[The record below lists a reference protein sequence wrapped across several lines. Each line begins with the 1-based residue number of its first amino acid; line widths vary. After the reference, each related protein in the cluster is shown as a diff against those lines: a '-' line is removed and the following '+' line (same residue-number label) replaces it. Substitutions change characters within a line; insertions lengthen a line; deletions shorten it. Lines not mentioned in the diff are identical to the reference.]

1 MTSLSDTRST
11 SRERIL
17 AFARSE
23 RGREFAGTLF
33 VIVLASVMLRRIFGG
48 DWPVNHD
55 HPVHLFRI
63 WQLKQHLLAHATP
76 WSWSQRW
83 FAGCPISTVY
93 PVGADFFVLAVQALS
108 FGALSL
114 SHAYAVA
121 FWLFY
126 VVYAYGSYYFI
137 ARAVRSRIAA
147 CVGVLFLLIDPG
159 WNDMGGWFWYVDVG
173 VWTAALGMAPA
184 LIGTVRAADLLEN
197 PRPRT
202 AAALGVCIGLAVLC
216 HQLHLVYFA
225 IVIPLLCLA
234 RYISTENTDWRRG
247 FIWLGAAGLCGL
259 LIASFWLVPNLL
271 AAHYLANIGWT
282 GDSLFEIGVKLAR
295 GELFNR
301 MPWLMVAFG
310 FVGSLIF
317 LSARRP
323 LPLLMA
329 LFTFV
334 AIVLSSSSFTYL
346 FGPNL
351 ALWLKNHMIFP
362 RLLMLLKPFW
372 YGSGAFLLV
381 ASIKATRDLLAR
393 PTEATMSDH
402 HQSIARTALI
412 AFVCVCLEIGRA
424 HV

>member
-23 RGREFAGTLF
+23 RGGEIAGTLF
-33 VIVLASVMLRRIFGG
+33 VIVLASVMLRRTFGG

-63 WQLKQHLLAHATP
+63 WQLKQHLLAHGTP

-83 FAGCPISTVY
+83 FTGCPISTVY
-93 PVGADFFVLAVQALS
+93 PVGADFFVLLIQALS

-114 SHAYAVA
+114 SHAYALG

-126 VVYAYGSYYFI
+126 VLYAYAAYYFVS
-137 ARAVRSRIAA
+137 RATGSRIAA
-147 CVGVLFLLIDPG
+147 DVSVLFLLCDPG

-184 LIGTVRAADLLEN
+184 LIGTVRVADLLDN

-202 AAALGVCIGLAVLC
+202 AAALGVCIGLALLC

-234 RYISTENTDWRRG
+234 RYISTENTDWRHG

-282 GDSLFEIGVKLAR
+282 GESLFEIGIKLAR
-295 GELFNR
+295 G
-301 MPWLMVAFG
+301 
-310 FVGSLIF
+310 
-317 LSARRP
+317 
-323 LPLLMA
+323 
-329 LFTFV
+329 
-334 AIVLSSSSFTYL
+334 
-346 FGPNL
+346 
-351 ALWLKNHMIFP
+351 
-362 RLLMLLKPFW
+362 
-372 YGSGAFLLV
+372 
-381 ASIKATRDLLAR
+381 
-393 PTEATMSDH
+393 
-402 HQSIARTALI
+402 
-412 AFVCVCLEIGRA
+412 
-424 HV
+424 